1 VKKYFLPTVV
11 VVSGVVSA
19 LVAAGLTLSYL
30 THNKRDS
37 NATVVSRVYQHQTIP
52 AKVSVLYDS
61 ADDVEVDFEQRFG
74 RLLQALEW
82 RERRSCSPMTRYC
95 STVTEVAQAESCR
108 VLVATGRSTKT
119 VVVSFLGGGCQIQ
132 GPSGLVGQV
141 SGTDEIHSR
150 DFLSMLQRLQKPVV
164 SLSKDHS

>member
-1 VKKYFLPTVV
+1 MKKYFLPIVMM
-11 VVSGVVSA
+11 
-19 LVAAGLTLSYL
+19 AGLLAMAGVFL
-30 THNKRDS
+30 NHQPDS
-37 NATVVSRVYQHQTIP
+37 NPGVNVVSRVYQHPSIP
-52 AKVSVLYDS
+52 AQVSVLYDS
-61 ADDVEVDFEQRFG
+61 ADNIEVDFEQRFG

-82 RERRSCSPMTRYC
+82 RSCSPMTRYC

-150 DFLSMLQRLQKPVV
+150 DFLSMLQRLQRPVARV
-164 SLSKDHS
+164 PKRYS